1 MTEARDGAGPPM
13 AASLRGYDRRHGSE
27 GAPHR
32 REPFERGRFPDVF
45 GRTKGG
51 LKLKLDPIYDGR
63 DHPFVIRLCE
73 GPMSGYKS
81 GALTL
86 PVLPG

>member
-1 MTEARDGAGPPM
+1 MIDDTGLKAHRTAAGLLKGAG
-13 AASLRGYDRRHGSE
+13 SLTFS
-27 GAPHR
+27 GAQK
-32 REPFERGRFPDVF
+32 V
-45 GRTKGG
+45 
-51 LKLKLDPIYDGR
+51 KLKLDPIYDGRGR

-73 GPMSGYKS
+73 GQMSGYKS